1 MKGIWQSATT
11 KMHLVYLLLLL
22 ILSFVVFNFIGMLGV
37 VVGGMP
43 NMLDLTAGNTIA
55 VLKWMQLC
63 SAIGLFIVPPLLFA
77 YFTNHKLG
85 WTSFSRQQLLL
96 AIAFMLLTLPFINGL
111 AVWNENLH
119 LPSFLASLESWM
131 RQAEAEAMRMTK
143 AYLVMDTPL
152 DLLVNLLIIAVVPA
166 IGEELLFRGV
176 IQKLFLKWNGK
187 VHLSVWIT
195 ALVFSAVHMQFL
207 GFFPRLILGAI
218 LGYMLVWSGSLWLP
232 IIAHFTNNAFAVVVT
247 YFIGIDKVNPS
258 VESIGSEG
266 GSITLISGL
275 GGLLLLYLMKEISD
289 KNRHKKTS
297 Q

>member
-63 SAIGLFIVPPLLFA
+63 SSIGLFIVPPLLFA

-85 WTSFSRQQLLL
+85 WTIVNRQQLLL
-96 AIAFMLLTLPFINGL
+96 AITFMLLILPFINGL
-111 AVWNENLH
+111 AVWNENLY
-119 LPSFLASLESWM
+119 LPSFLSSFESWI
-131 RQAEAEAMRMTK
+131 RQAEAEAIRMTK
-143 AYLVMDTPL
+143 AFLVMDAPL
-152 DLLVNLLIIAVVPA
+152 DLLINILIIAVIPA
-166 IGEELLFRGV
+166 LGEELLFRGV
-176 IQKLFLKWNGK
+176 IQQLFLKWNGK
-187 VHLSVWIT
+187 VHLSVWLT
-195 ALVFSAVHMQFL
+195 AFFFSAVHMQFL
-207 GFFPRLILGAI
+207 GFFPRLVLGAV

-266 GSITLISGL
+266 GSIVLISGL
-275 GGLLLLYLMKEISD
+275 GGLLLLYLMKEMSD
-289 KNRHKKTS
+289 KNRYKKTS